1 MPSETPGNA
10 MPSISAISRS
20 VALAMTGASGAQ
32 YGLRLLQCLLEAGA
46 EVSLMLSRPAQVVIG
61 METDLSLPGRPA
73 EIERYFTDR
82 YGARDGHLRVYDRE
96 QWTAPLASG
105 SSPPDAM
112 VICPCTT
119 ATLSAVAVGA
129 SRSLMERAADVVLK
143 ERRPLILVV
152 RETPFSEI
160 HLENMLRLARMG
172 VVVMPANPAF
182 YHKPRAVEDLVDFM
196 VARVLDHLH
205 IPNDLIRRW
214 GGSGDIA
221 E

>member
-1 MPSETPGNA
+1 MPPIAG
-10 MPSISAISRS
+10 PPQS

-32 YGLRLLQCLLEAGA
+32 YGLRLLQCLLDAGVQ
-46 EVSLMLSRPAQVVIG
+46 VSLMLSRPAQVVIG
-61 METDLSLPGRPA
+61 METDLALPGRVA
-73 EIERYFTDR
+73 EIERHLAGH
-82 YGARDGHLRVYDRE
+82 YGVRDGLLRVYDRE

-119 ATLSAVAVGA
+119 ATLSAVASGA

-143 ERRPLILVV
+143 ERRTLILVV
-152 RETPFSEI
+152 RETPFSET

-172 VVVMPANPAF
+172 AVIMPANPAF
-182 YHKPRAVEDLVDFM
+182 YHRPRGVDDLVDFM
-196 VARVLDHLH
+196 VSRVLDHLGV
-205 IPNDLIRRW
+205 PNDLIRRW
-214 GGSGDIA
+214 GAPEDPG